1 MNLIC
6 LTCIQTGYRNMCIH
20 CIHGIRFEWNI
31 MVLYEVN
38 AIQSYLLRRW
48 GTAMSL
54 QVVKIRL
61 QQQRGLAKEQLKYKG
76 PIHCAATT
84 LREEGIRGMWAGA
97 APTVGRNGTNQMCLF
112 WAKANVDSLY
122 WGKHEGD
129 GKQLT
134 PVQVG
139 CAAS

>member
-1 MNLIC
+1 M
-6 LTCIQTGYRNMCIH
+6 
-20 CIHGIRFEWNI
+20 
-31 MVLYEVN
+31 
-38 AIQSYLLRRW
+38 
-48 GTAMSL
+48 
-54 QVVKIRL
+54 

-76 PIHCAATT
+76 PVHCAVRT

-97 APTVGRNGTNQMCLF
+97 GPTVGRNGTNQMCLF

-134 PVQVG
+134 PVQVRCG
-139 CAAS
+139 CVLADAMGLRMQR